1 MTTEEMLA
9 QAQRQDLNRQRQIEA
24 QQMSINRLLE
34 ARESDVDDATVIQDL
49 TIALTDERKQVLDL
63 QAKIDAVGN
72 IVSSWDDE
80 ARDRLVEVLGRG

>member
-1 MTTEEMLA
+1 
-9 QAQRQDLNRQRQIEA
+9 
-24 QQMSINRLLE
+24 
-34 ARESDVDDATVIQDL
+34 VIQDL